1 MLVGCIGGGIT
12 PPPATYT
19 VSGRVTDASGQG
31 IPGTSIMITGPTGSS
46 IGTATTGTNGSWSAT
61 GLTGTVTFTPNKPGL
76 VFDPESG
83 TVSAAANNV
92 DFEAIDLAMTYDV
105 SGVVRDD
112 KGSPLKNVTIL
123 FNRGFQSVT
132 TGPDGRWQES
142 GLHGTV
148 IVTPMKPGWHFEPV
162 AHEISAGSNSVDFT
176 GEPAAGQLFV
186 PQQYGTIQAAIA
198 AAQDGYTITVSPGT
212 YYECIDFMGKSITV
226 QSEVPTDPEI
236 VAATIIDGAFRG
248 SVVKF
253 TSGESDRA
261 ILQGFTIRNGS
272 GTQLG
277 GGTVGGGVYISGG
290 SSPVLMHNVITQ
302 NQAAVGAG
310 ICIYE
315 TSTDAAGRSASPM
328 SAQRAHSEIESIGI
342 KLVARP

>member
-1 MLVGCIGGGIT
+1 M
-12 PPPATYT
+12 
-19 VSGRVTDASGQG
+19 SGRVTDASGQG

-92 DFEAIDLAMTYDV
+92 DFEAIDLATTYDV

-132 TGPDGRWQES
+132 TGPDGRSEVRPAR
-142 GLHGTV
+142 HRYRDPNET
-148 IVTPMKPGWHFEPV
+148 GWHFEPV
-162 AHEISAGSNSVDFT
+162 AHEISAGNDSVDFT

-198 AAQDGYTITVSPGT
+198 AAKTDTRSLCPL
-212 YYECIDFMGKSITV
+212 E
-226 QSEVPTDPEI
+226 PTTSASTSWASRLPCKARFLPIPEI
-236 VAATIIDGAFRG
+236 VAATIIDGAFRS

-272 GTQLG
+272 GLSWG
-277 GGTVGGGVYISGG
+277 AAPWRRSIH
-290 SSPVLMHNVITQ
+290 L
-302 NQAAVGAG
+302 QAAHL
-310 ICIYE
+310 
-315 TSTDAAGRSASPM
+315 RSNAM
-328 SAQRAHSEIESIGI
+328 S
-342 KLVARP
+342 